1 MGHARCMECMALAE
15 FELAEFESATAW
27 FDVLPQKNKSTN
39 KWSSQIIIMQPV
51 SGGGGGGGGGGFL
64 GHLQDPILYRDNSR
78 TKKSMQGFMNFVV
91 KLISPVVQSSSPV
104 Q

>member
-1 MGHARCMECMALAE
+1 MALAK

-39 KWSSQIIIMQPV
+39 SSLSSPADNHHA
-51 SGGGGGGGGGGFL
+51 GGGGGGGGGLL
-64 GHLQDPILYRDNSR
+64 GTPPGPCLGITLGQN
-78 TKKSMQGFMNFVV
+78 MQGFSNHKYEFCG
-91 KLISPVVQSSSPV
+91 KTGQSSSPV